1 MENLQAHYIKVK
13 TEFLNSLGSEKS
25 IENLYDI
32 IYELEK
38 IENRNFHET
47 YFLAEALHLVGQ
59 NIYAEKIIENKL
71 IEKIS
76 KTETEKLKNLKQL
89 INNRDIWNI
98 KYYRDLRDAKILKEP
113 TKLNISDFIISKNI
127 SEYCIAI
134 SSKIKNIV
142 ILNKNVTLEKML
154 FIENNNIAFSQKPPS
169 NSLLLKL
176 IEYIEWIGQIKTE
189 LLNFYNHE
197 FFGDGKIY
205 SVGQKWYDGLKI
217 GNINI
222 YIDNNENFQSDIV
235 LYDYL
240 QNDYGFILEI
250 EEKVLKNIEYDPIL

>member
-89 INNRDIWNI
+89 INNRDI
-98 KYYRDLRDAKILKEP
+98 
-113 TKLNISDFIISKNI
+113 
-127 SEYCIAI
+127 
-134 SSKIKNIV
+134 
-142 ILNKNVTLEKML
+142 
-154 FIENNNIAFSQKPPS
+154 
-169 NSLLLKL
+169 
-176 IEYIEWIGQIKTE
+176 TE
-189 LLNFYNHE
+189 
-197 FFGDGKIY
+197 I
-205 SVGQKWYDGLKI
+205 
-217 GNINI
+217 
-222 YIDNNENFQSDIV
+222 
-235 LYDYL
+235 
-240 QNDYGFILEI
+240 
-250 EEKVLKNIEYDPIL
+250 